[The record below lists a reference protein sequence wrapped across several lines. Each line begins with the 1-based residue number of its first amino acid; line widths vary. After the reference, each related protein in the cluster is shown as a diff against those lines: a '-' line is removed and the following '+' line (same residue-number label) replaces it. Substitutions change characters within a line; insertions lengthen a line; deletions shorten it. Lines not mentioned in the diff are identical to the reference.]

1 MAVHIPVGITN
12 LLMSKLIKMEINEK
26 LVKISAGLVPIEG
39 ELKLG
44 DDVQILLSGTVTK
57 TEQMDNQDGTYNLV
71 FVVKGIVSYVN
82 DEEVTA

>member
-1 MAVHIPVGITN
+1 
-12 LLMSKLIKMEINEK
+12 MEINER

-39 ELKLG
+39 EINLG

-71 FVVKGIVSYVN
+71 YVVKGIVSYVN

>member
-1 MAVHIPVGITN
+1 
-12 LLMSKLIKMEINEK
+12 MEINEK